1 MVRNKTRAN
10 VVMLCVVLVF
20 ALSFGVQAAE
30 EPQVWR
36 LAHGGGYGTVLPS
49 GEVTE
54 HHLTLGCDKFS
65 ELVFKRTNG
74 QIKIVTYPGLQ
85 LGGSE
90 EEYVEDVKMGVL
102 EMTAVAAGP
111 FSRIAPT
118 SQIAAL
124 PFLFKDF
131 AHVDRV
137 MQGEIGNELL
147 AEAESAGIKALA
159 FGEDGFRWIHNSKRP
174 INSIDDVKGLKIR
187 VQSAPIYAA
196 IMKAIGATG
205 VTVPWGEVYT
215 SIQTGVVDGA
225 DNDARSGISIHLQE
239 VTKYLAVVPVSYS
252 FQVMLM
258 NLDLWNSL
266 SPDLQKIVLDAAR
279 ESRAID
285 RNYTRWQLDSA
296 LQEVKSAGMVVTT
309 PDLAPFQEATEVV
322 WDSYFKKNPD
332 WKPIVEKILALAEE

>member
-1 MVRNKTRAN
+1 MLRNKTRAI
-10 VVMLCVVLVF
+10 VVMLSVVLVF

-30 EPQVWR
+30 KQEVWR

-49 GEVTE
+49 GAVTE
-54 HHLTLGCDKFS
+54 HHLTLGVNKFA
-65 ELVFKRTNG
+65 EMVFKRTDG
-74 QIKIVTYPGLQ
+74 QIKVVTYPGMQ

-137 MQGEIGNELL
+137 MQGEIGDMLL

-174 INSIDDVKGLKIR
+174 INSIEDVRGLKIR
-187 VQSAPIYAA
+187 VQSAPIYSA
-196 IMKAIGATG
+196 IMKAIGASG

-215 SIQTGVVDGA
+215 AIQTGVVDGA

-252 FQVMLM
+252 FQVLLM
-258 NLDLWNSL
+258 NLDKWNSL
-266 SPDLQKIVLDAAR
+266 SPRIQEIILDAAR
-279 ESRAID
+279 ESRMID
-285 RNYTRWQLDSA
+285 RNYTRWQLESA
-296 LQEVKSAGMVVTT
+296 LEEVERAGMVVTR
-309 PDLAPFQEATEVV
+309 PDLGPFQEATEVV
-322 WDSYFKKNPD
+322 WDSYFKKNPE
-332 WKPIVEKILALAEE
+332 WKPIVEKILALAE